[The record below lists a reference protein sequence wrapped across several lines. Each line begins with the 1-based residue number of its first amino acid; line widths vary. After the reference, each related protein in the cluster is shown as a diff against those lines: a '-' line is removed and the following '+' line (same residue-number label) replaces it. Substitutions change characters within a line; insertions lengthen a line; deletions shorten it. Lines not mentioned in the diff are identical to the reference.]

1 LELLRK
7 FRSWGFLDQDTE
19 KKLVEVIFEFYERA
33 RRRRHSRKGQTLLR
47 EFNNALDEVW
57 HELILET
64 SKIMSEIGVDGI
76 AQARESGLLEIYTFE
91 SLVERMLKAEDYEGF
106 TWEYVNTVS
115 AAVSDSHT
123 YPLFDED
130 TGNIISA
137 GIAAGKITVSTSG
150 ISRSREVA
158 TVKEILDIRRELD
171 KPLRR
176 FRAAIIGFSEN
187 IKHASWDQDFSV
199 DAEQVFAR
207 DVAPEILNLEEAV
220 KATSFLSNLTS
231 HFAEKSF
238 QLGGVVTG
246 SIALS
251 GLAMRMSNV
260 PLVDVAALSIGP
272 ILAAGGI
279 AYNSYRKWK
288 SEQEIAEQNNL
299 FFYYQAGRLLEQGK
313 YQYVSDKL

>member
-1 LELLRK
+1 
-7 FRSWGFLDQDTE
+7 
-19 KKLVEVIFEFYERA
+19 
-33 RRRRHSRKGQTLLR
+33 
-47 EFNNALDEVW
+47 
-57 HELILET
+57 
-64 SKIMSEIGVDGI
+64 M
-76 AQARESGLLEIYTFE
+76 
-91 SLVERMLKAEDYEGF
+91 
-106 TWEYVNTVS
+106 
-115 AAVSDSHT
+115 
-123 YPLFDED
+123 
-130 TGNIISA
+130 
-137 GIAAGKITVSTSG
+137 
-150 ISRSREVA
+150 
-158 TVKEILDIRRELD
+158 
-171 KPLRR
+171 
-176 FRAAIIGFSEN
+176 
-187 IKHASWDQDFSV
+187 
-199 DAEQVFAR
+199 FAR

-238 QLGGVVTG
+238 PTRGVVTG

-279 AYNSYRKWK
+279 AFNSYRKWK

>member
-1 LELLRK
+1 MSWILNQQKLHITIGSSPQTTITGQTSKIDLKNDVEMVTAALLYADSAKLCSPTSSALLDVLDLTDPPEEERLELLRK

-19 KKLVEVIFEFYERA
+19 KKLEVIFEFYERA

-91 SLVERMLKAEDYEGF
+91 SLVERILKAEDYEEF

-176 FRAAIIGFSEN
+176 FRAA
-187 IKHASWDQDFSV
+187 
-199 DAEQVFAR
+199 
-207 DVAPEILNLEEAV
+207 
-220 KATSFLSNLTS
+220 
-231 HFAEKSF
+231 
-238 QLGGVVTG
+238 
-246 SIALS
+246 
-251 GLAMRMSNV
+251 
-260 PLVDVAALSIGP
+260 
-272 ILAAGGI
+272 
-279 AYNSYRKWK
+279 
-288 SEQEIAEQNNL
+288 
-299 FFYYQAGRLLEQGK
+299 
-313 YQYVSDKL
+313 